1 MTKHD
6 LFINLTDMI
15 VTYSGEPFKIRVA
28 RVKLVQTRT
37 HYLAENVPNL

>member
-6 LFINLTDMI
+6 LFINLTDMD

-28 RVKLVQTRT
+28 
-37 HYLAENVPNL
+37 HYLAQNDSKL